1 MSTSAALLLLADSR
15 FPTGA
20 HAHSA
25 GIEASHARGDIR
37 TVHDL
42 AAFLDGRLLTT
53 APVEAAFA
61 AAACAAATVMAA
73 RDAATARATSSA
85 ASAAS
90 TIGADAVSAQ
100 SIRRQSGLT
109 ASGESAALA
118 ALAALAANDA
128 SAGSDS
134 LAELDHELQIRTPS
148 PRLRSVSR
156 SLGRQLLRPAERA
169 WPSDRYASLRALH
182 VEGPMQPI
190 ALGVVAAA
198 AGLTP
203 RDAALCSLHHLVGAA
218 TTAAVRLLGLD
229 PFDVHALAARLG
241 PSLEEI
247 AAEAARIVATRPPHE
262 LPATTS
268 LLADILAEHHAT
280 WEVRLFAS

>member
-1 MSTSAALLLLADSR
+1 MSTSATLLLLADSR

-25 GIEASHARGDIR
+25 GIEASHGRGDIGS
-37 TVHDL
+37 VHDL
-42 AAFLDGRLLTT
+42 AQFLDGRLLTT

-61 AAACAAATVMAA
+61 AAACAAVGAA
-73 RDAATARATSSA
+73 AAVPSVDAD
-85 ASAAS
+85 
-90 TIGADAVSAQ
+90 GVSPH
-100 SIRRQSGLT
+100 SIRSQSELT
-109 ASGESAALA
+109 ASGPHR
-118 ALAALAANDA
+118 
-128 SAGSDS
+128 AGS

-148 PRLRSVSR
+148 PRLRQVSR

-169 WPSDRYASLRALH
+169 WPSDRYTSLRALH
-182 VEGPMQPI
+182 ADGPMQPI

-198 AGLTP
+198 AGLAP

-229 PFDVHALAARLG
+229 PFDVQALAARLA
-241 PSLEEI
+241 PSLDQI
-247 AAEAARIVATRPPHE
+247 AVEATRVAATRAPHE

>member
-85 ASAAS
+85 AS

-109 ASGESAALA
+109 ASDESDGSGESA